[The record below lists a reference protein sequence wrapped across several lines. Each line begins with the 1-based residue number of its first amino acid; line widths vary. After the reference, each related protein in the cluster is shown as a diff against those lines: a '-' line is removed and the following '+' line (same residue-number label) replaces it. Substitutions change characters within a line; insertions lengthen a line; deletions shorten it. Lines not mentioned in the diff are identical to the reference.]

1 MYLEQQSE
9 ISYRLFLLYVQVN
22 PLISQLIGFYMRAT
36 LALNGLMTTKRLKL
50 RWNIETKLK

>member
-9 ISYRLFLLYVQVN
+9 ISYRLFLLCVQVN

-50 RWNIETKLK
+50 R